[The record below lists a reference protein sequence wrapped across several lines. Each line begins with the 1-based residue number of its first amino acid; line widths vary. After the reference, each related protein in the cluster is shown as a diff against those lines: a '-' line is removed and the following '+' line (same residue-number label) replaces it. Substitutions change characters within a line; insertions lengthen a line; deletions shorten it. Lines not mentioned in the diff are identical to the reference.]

1 MTNSSN
7 QGGESRTMREIIR
20 DLLDTQPSL
29 SQQKIA
35 KEIGTGVSG
44 TTLSQWLG
52 GSYQGDNAKIE
63 SRVRS
68 WYDTYLERA
77 ARSGLPEAPEFF
89 ETTTTEAIEAGLRYA
104 QLAQDMVAIYG
115 PAGVSKSQTCANYC
129 RIAPGVYMATMT
141 PATCSVLSSL
151 QVIAT
156 ACGVRELATTPKKLQ
171 DAIVSRL
178 LGSNGCL
185 IIDEAQHL
193 SPNALDQVRG
203 LHDAALVG
211 IALVGNEYVYSR
223 MKDGARA
230 AFLDRVFSRIGK
242 TVEVRRPNDS
252 DIDALLGAWRVSDT
266 NIRATIREIARRPGA
281 LRSATKT
288 LRLASSFAHAEE
300 RALAFGDVQ
309 AAVRDL
315 RALS

>member
-1 MTNSSN
+1 MTDSN
-7 QGGESRTMREIIR
+7 TQGTDPRPLREIIR
-20 DLLDTQPSL
+20 HLLDTDPSL

-35 KEIGTGVSG
+35 KEIGTGVSA

-68 WYDTYLERA
+68 WYDTYLERR
-77 ARSGLPEAPEFF
+77 ARSGLPEAPDFF
-89 ETTTTEAIEAGLRYA
+89 ETSTTEAIEAGLRYA

-115 PAGVSKSQTCANYC
+115 PSGVSKSQTCANYG

-141 PATCSVLSSL
+141 PATSSVVSSL
-151 QVIAT
+151 HVIAT
-156 ACGVRELATTPKKLQ
+156 ACGIREMAATPKKLQ
-171 DAIVSRL
+171 DAIVARL

-193 SPNALDQVRG
+193 NTNALDQVRS

-211 IALVGNEYVYSR
+211 IALVGNTHVYTR

-242 TVEVRRPNDS
+242 TVEVRMPNDS
-252 DIDALLGAWRVSDT
+252 DIDTLLHAWRVSDA
-266 NIRATIREIARRPGA
+266 NIRATIREVARRPGA
-281 LRSATKT
+281 LRTATKV

-300 RALAFGDVQ
+300 RGLAFSDVKE
-309 AAVRDL
+309 AVRDL
-315 RALS
+315 GALS

>member
-1 MTNSSN
+1 MTDSTN
-7 QGGESRTMREIIR
+7 QGTDPRTLREIVR
-20 DLLDTQPSL
+20 DLLDTDPSI

-35 KEIGTGVSG
+35 KEIGTGVSA

-68 WYDTYLERA
+68 WYETYLERR

-89 ETTTTEAIEAGLRYA
+89 ETSTTELIEGGLRYA

-115 PAGVSKSQTCANYC
+115 PAGVSKSQTCANYG

-141 PATCSVLSSL
+141 PATSSVMSSL
-151 QVIAT
+151 HVIAT
-156 ACGVRELATTPKKLQ
+156 ACGIREQAATPKKLQ
-171 DAIVSRL
+171 DAIVARL
-178 LGSNGCL
+178 IGSNGCL

-193 SPNALDQVRG
+193 NANALDQVRS

-211 IALVGNEYVYSR
+211 IALVGNEFVFTR
-223 MKDGARA
+223 LQDGARA
-230 AFLDRVFSRIGK
+230 VFLDRVRSRIGK
-242 TVEVRRPNDS
+242 TVELRRPSDS
-252 DIDALLGAWRVSDT
+252 DIDALLRAWHVSDA
-266 NIRATIREIARRPGA
+266 NIRATIREVARRPGA
-281 LRSATKT
+281 LRSATKV